1 MLENE
6 RTANIRESEVR
17 PIGDRQ
23 GLQLVK
29 SRRRD
34 SLAVDFGRY
43 WLVGEEEG
51 AQYFVPSTDD
61 IFMRAHIGYTII
73 EVEGYLLRGRLPNV
87 PTLEEGDHS

>member
-1 MLENE
+1 
-6 RTANIRESEVR
+6 
-17 PIGDRQ
+17 
-23 GLQLVK
+23 VK

>member
-17 PIGDRQ
+17 PIADRQ
-23 GLQLVK
+23 GLQLAK